1 MKIIIQF
8 SLLIFLFSNGIFAQ
22 VNEGEPAPDFTL
34 TSLSNEQIT
43 LSDLKG
49 KVVYI
54 FFFGSNCPHCRDNG
68 PITETDIY
76 QNFKDEDNFVALGLD
91 TWNTSAGEVNT
102 FKNITGITYPLLLN
116 ARQTLVDYYGNSS
129 AYDRSVV
136 IDINGNVAYK
146 GSSFVNNDYEDVN
159 ESIQDELAL
168 ATSNEHKAE
177 LPNSILLKQNFPNPF
192 NPTTTISYT
201 LPEATNVSLNI
212 YNMLGIHIISLQ
224 NGFKPAGEH
233 SITFDASSMSS
244 GLYIYKLSAGATT
257 LTKRMTLIK

>member
-1 MKIIIQF
+1 
-8 SLLIFLFSNGIFAQ
+8 
-22 VNEGEPAPDFTL
+22 
-34 TSLSNEQIT
+34 
-43 LSDLKG
+43 
-49 KVVYI
+49 
-54 FFFGSNCPHCRDNG
+54 
-68 PITETDIY
+68 
-76 QNFKDEDNFVALGLD
+76 
-91 TWNTSAGEVNT
+91 
-102 FKNITGITYPLLLN
+102 
-116 ARQTLVDYYGNSS
+116 